1 MTKVKSEVKIGLVG
15 IIAIF
20 ILVWGVNFLKG
31 NNIFGNSNKYYAVY
45 SNIDGLESSS
55 PIRINGLTVGNV
67 TEIYFH
73 PNNSGDIIVE
83 FTLNDDIRFPINSV
97 AKIYNS
103 DIMGTKAVQL
113 IYGNSN
119 SYASLGDTLFSDF
132 EDGLKEEVNKQVLP
146 LKNKA
151 EELISSID
159 SVMTVITTVLDKDAR
174 ESLSGSLRSL
184 NRTFSTMELAMV
196 KLDSVIY
203 KNDARVSNILLNV
216 ESITTNLHN
225 NNEQIT
231 NVLRNF
237 ESISDSL
244 TKSNIKNTIKNL
256 DSSLSEFDK
265 ILQKI
270 EKGEGTIGLLL
281 NDKEMYNNLTSASKQ
296 LDLLIE
302 DMKRYPKRY
311 VTFSLL
317 GGRRT
322 SFEISKDS
330 VK

>member
-1 MTKVKSEVKIGLVG
+1 MKAELKIGVVG
-15 IIAIF
+15 IF
-20 ILVWGVNFLKG
+20 SILLLIWGINFLKG
-31 NNIFGNSNKYYAVY
+31 NNIFGNSNEYYSIY
-45 SNIDGLESSS
+45 ENIDGLESSA
-55 PIRINGLTVGNV
+55 PVRINGLTVGNV

-73 PNNSGDIIVE
+73 PSNTGAIIVQ
-83 FTLNDDIRFPINSV
+83 FTLNDDIRFPRNSV
-97 AKIYNS
+97 ARIYNS

-113 IYGNSN
+113 VYGNSN
-119 SYASLGDTLFSDF
+119 IYATSGDTLLA
-132 EDGLKEEVNKQVLP
+132 EIENGLKDEVNKQVLP

-174 ESLSGSLRSL
+174 ESLSSSLRSL
-184 NRTFSTMELAMV
+184 NKTFSTMELAMV

-203 KNDARVSNILLNV
+203 KNDIRVTTILQNV

-225 NNEQIT
+225 NNDMIAKT
-231 NVLRNF
+231 LKNF

-244 TKSNIKNTIKNL
+244 AKSNIKNTIQNL
-256 DSSLSEFDK
+256 DKSLSEFDK

-270 EKGEGTIGLLL
+270 EQGEGTIGLLL

-302 DMKRYPKRY
+302 DMKKHPKRY

-322 SFEISKDS
+322 SFEVKKDTL
-330 VK
+330 K

>member
-1 MTKVKSEVKIGLVG
+1 MKAELKIGIVG
-15 IIAIF
+15 LISIMLLI
-20 ILVWGVNFLKG
+20 WGINFLKG
-31 NNIFGNSNKYYAVY
+31 NNIFGNSNEYYSIY
-45 SNIDGLESSS
+45 KNIDGLESSS
-55 PIRINGLTVGNV
+55 PVRINGLTVGNV
-67 TEIYFH
+67 TDIYFH
-73 PNNSGDIIVE
+73 PNNSGDIIVQ
-83 FTLNDDIRFPINSV
+83 FILNDDIRFPRNTT

-113 IYGNSN
+113 VYGNSN
-119 SYASLGDTLFSDF
+119 LFATPGDTLYS
-132 EDGLKEEVNKQVLP
+132 EIEGGLKEEVNKQVLP

-174 ESLSGSLRSL
+174 ESLSSSLRSL

-196 KLDSVIY
+196 RLDSVIY
-203 KNDARVSNILLNV
+203 KNDVRVTTILQNV

-225 NNEQIT
+225 NNDKIT
-231 NVLRNF
+231 RVLTNF

-244 TKSNIKNTIKNL
+244 AKSNVKNTISNL
-256 DSSLSEFDK
+256 DKSLAQFDK

-302 DMKRYPKRY
+302 DMKKHPKRY

-322 SFEISKDS
+322 AFDINKDT

>member
-1 MTKVKSEVKIGLVG
+1 MKAEFKIGIVG
-15 IIAIF
+15 IFSIF
-20 ILVWGVNFLKG
+20 LLIWGISFLKG
-31 NNIFGNSNKYYAVY
+31 KNIFLKTNEYFSIYK
-45 SNIDGLESSS
+45 NIDGLETSA
-55 PIRINGLTVGNV
+55 PVRINGLTVGNV
-67 TEIYFH
+67 SNIYFH
-73 PNNSGDIIVE
+73 PNLTGDIIVQ
-83 FTLNDDIRFPINSV
+83 FTLNNDIRFPKNTV

-119 SYASLGDTLFSDF
+119 LYASHGDTLFS
-132 EDGLKEEVNKQVLP
+132 EIENGLKDEVNKQVLP

-174 ESLSGSLRSL
+174 ESLSSSLRSL

-203 KNDARVSNILLNV
+203 KNDIRVSTIIQNV
-216 ESITTNLHN
+216 ESITSNLHN
-225 NNEQIT
+225 NNDMIAST
-231 NVLRNF
+231 IKNF

-244 TKSNIKNTIKNL
+244 AKSNFKSTINNL
-256 DSSLSEFDK
+256 DKSLGEFDK

-270 EKGEGTIGLLL
+270 ENGEGSIGLLL
-281 NDKEMYNNLTSASKQ
+281 NDKEMYNNLTSASKN

-302 DMKRYPKRY
+302 DMKKYPKRY

-317 GGRRT
+317 GGKRT
-322 SFEISKDS
+322 AFEIKKDTT
-330 VK
+330 K

>member
-1 MTKVKSEVKIGLVG
+1 MKAELKIGIIG
-15 IIAIF
+15 IF
-20 ILVWGVNFLKG
+20 SILLLIWGISFLKG
-31 NNIFGNSNKYYAVY
+31 NNIFGNSNEYYSIY
-45 SNIDGLESSS
+45 ENIDGLESSS
-55 PIRINGLTVGNV
+55 PVRINGLTVGNV

-73 PNNSGDIIVE
+73 PNSSGDIIVQ
-83 FTLNDDIRFPINSV
+83 FTLNDDIRFPRNTI

-113 IYGNSN
+113 VYGNSN
-119 SYASLGDTLFSDF
+119 LYASPGDTLYAEI
-132 EDGLKEEVNKQVLP
+132 EDGLKDEVNKQVLP

-174 ESLSGSLRSL
+174 ESLSSSLRSL
-184 NRTFSTMELAMV
+184 NRTFSTMEFAMV

-203 KNDARVSNILLNV
+203 KNDIRVTTILQNV

-225 NNEQIT
+225 NNDMIART
-231 NVLRNF
+231 LKNF

-244 TKSNIKNTIKNL
+244 AKSNVKSTINNL
-256 DSSLSEFDK
+256 DKSLAEFDL

-302 DMKRYPKRY
+302 DMKKHPKRY

-322 SFEISKDS
+322 AFEVKKDTT
-330 VK
+330 K

>member
-1 MTKVKSEVKIGLVG
+1 MCSK
-15 IIAIF
+15 
-20 ILVWGVNFLKG
+20 
-31 NNIFGNSNKYYAVY
+31 NS
-45 SNIDGLESSS
+45 I
-55 PIRINGLTVGNV
+55 
-67 TEIYFH
+67 
-73 PNNSGDIIVE
+73 NNSGDIIVR
-83 FTLNDDIRFPINSV
+83 FTLNNDIKFPRNSI

-103 DIMGTKAVQL
+103 DIMGTKAVKL

-119 SYASLGDTLFSDF
+119 IFASPGDTLYSEI
-132 EDGLKEEVNKQVLP
+132 EDGLKDEVNKQVLP

-174 ESLSGSLRSL
+174 ESLSSSLRSL

-203 KNDARVSNILLNV
+203 KNDIRVTTILQNV

-225 NNEQIT
+225 NNDMIART
-231 NVLRNF
+231 LKNF

-244 TKSNIKNTIKNL
+244 AKSNVKSTINNL
-256 DSSLSEFDK
+256 DKSLAEFDK

-302 DMKRYPKRY
+302 DMKKHPKRY

-322 SFEISKDS
+322 AFEVKKDTT
-330 VK
+330 K

>member
-1 MTKVKSEVKIGLVG
+1 MKSEVKIGLVG
-15 IIAIF
+15 LIAIL
-20 ILVWGVNFLKG
+20 ILIWGINFLKG
-31 NNIFGNSNKYYAVY
+31 NNIFGDSNNYYAIY

-55 PIRINGLTVGNV
+55 PVRINGLTVGNV
-67 TEIYFH
+67 SEIYFH
-73 PNNSGDIIVE
+73 PSNTGDIIVE
-83 FTLNDDIRFPINSV
+83 FTLNDDIRFPINTV

-119 SYASLGDTLFSDF
+119 SYASIGDTLFSDV

-203 KNDARVSNILLNV
+203 KNDTRVSNILLNV

-225 NNEQIT
+225 NNEQIS
-231 NVLRNF
+231 NVIRNF

-244 TKSNIKNTIKNL
+244 AKSNIKNTIYNL
-256 DSSLSEFDK
+256 DNSLSKFDK

-270 EKGEGTIGLLL
+270 DNGEGTIGLLL

-302 DMKRYPKRY
+302 DMKKYPKRY

-322 SFEISKDS
+322 SFEVTKDS
-330 VK
+330 VN

>member
-1 MTKVKSEVKIGLVG
+1 MKAELKIGIVG
-15 IIAIF
+15 IF
-20 ILVWGVNFLKG
+20 SILLLIWGISFLKG
-31 NNIFGNSNKYYAVY
+31 NNIFRNSNEYFSTYK
-45 SNIDGLESSS
+45 NIDGLESSA
-55 PIRINGLTVGNV
+55 PVRINGLTVGNV

-73 PNNSGDIIVE
+73 PNNSGDIIVQ
-83 FTLNDDIRFPINSV
+83 FNVNDDIRFPRNSI

-119 SYASLGDTLFSDF
+119 LFASSGDTLLA
-132 EDGLKEEVNKQVLP
+132 EIENGLKDEVNKQVLP

-174 ESLSGSLRSL
+174 ESLSSSLRSL

-203 KNDARVSNILLNV
+203 KNDIRVTTILQNI

-225 NNEQIT
+225 NNDMIART
-231 NVLRNF
+231 LKNF

-244 TKSNIKNTIKNL
+244 AKSNIKSTINNL
-256 DSSLSEFDK
+256 DKSLADFDK

-270 EKGEGTIGLLL
+270 EKGEGSIGLLL
-281 NDKEMYNNLTSASKQ
+281 NDKEMYNNLTSASNQ
-296 LDLLIE
+296 LDLLIQ
-302 DMKRYPKRY
+302 DMKKIL
-311 VTFSLL
+311 SD
-317 GGRRT
+317 
-322 SFEISKDS
+322 I
-330 VK
+330 

>member
-1 MTKVKSEVKIGLVG
+1 MKAELKIGVIG
-15 IIAIF
+15 IFSIF
-20 ILVWGVNFLKG
+20 LLIWGISFLKG
-31 NNIFGNSNKYYAVY
+31 NNIFENSNEYYSIY
-45 SNIDGLESSS
+45 KNIDGLESSA
-55 PIRINGLTVGNV
+55 PVRINGLTVGNV

-73 PNNSGDIIVE
+73 PNSSGDIIVK
-83 FTLNDDIRFPINSV
+83 FTLNNDIKFPRNSI

-103 DIMGTKAVQL
+103 DIMGTKAVKL

-119 SYASLGDTLFSDF
+119 IFASAGDTLYSEI
-132 EDGLKEEVNKQVLP
+132 EDGLKDEVNKQVLP

-174 ESLSGSLRSL
+174 ESLSSSLRSL

-196 KLDSVIY
+196 RLDSVIY
-203 KNDARVSNILLNV
+203 KNDIRISNIIQNV

-225 NNEQIT
+225 NNDIIART
-231 NVLRNF
+231 LKNF
-237 ESISDSL
+237 EAISDSIA
-244 TKSNIKNTIKNL
+244 KSNIKSTINNL
-256 DSSLSEFDK
+256 DKSLADFDK

-281 NDKEMYNNLTSASKQ
+281 NDKEMYNNLTSASNQ

-302 DMKRYPKRY
+302 DMKKYPKRY
-311 VTFSLL
+311 LTFSLI
-317 GGRRT
+317 GGKKTVFELKKDT
-322 SFEISKDS
+322 SK
-330 VK
+330 

>member
-1 MTKVKSEVKIGLVG
+1 MKAELKIGIIG
-15 IIAIF
+15 IF
-20 ILVWGVNFLKG
+20 SILLLIWGISFLKG
-31 NNIFGNSNKYYAVY
+31 NNIFGNSNEYYSTY
-45 SNIDGLESSS
+45 KNIDGLESSA
-55 PIRINGLTVGNV
+55 PVRINGLTVGNV

-73 PNNSGDIIVE
+73 PNNSGDIIVQ
-83 FTLNDDIRFPINSV
+83 FTLNDDIRFPRNSI

-119 SYASLGDTLFSDF
+119 LYASPGDTLYAEI
-132 EDGLKEEVNKQVLP
+132 EDGLKDEVNKQVLP

-174 ESLSGSLRSL
+174 ESLSSSLRSL

-203 KNDARVSNILLNV
+203 KNDIRVTTILQNV

-225 NNEQIT
+225 NNDMIART
-231 NVLRNF
+231 LKNF

-244 TKSNIKNTIKNL
+244 AKSL
-256 DSSLSEFDK
+256 ADFDK

-302 DMKRYPKRY
+302 DMKKHPKRY

-322 SFEISKDS
+322 AFEVKKDTT
-330 VK
+330 K

>member
-20 ILVWGVNFLKG
+20 ILVWGINFLKG
-31 NNIFGNSNKYYAVY
+31 NNIFGDSNKYYAIY

-55 PIRINGLTVGNV
+55 PVRINGLTVGSV

-119 SYASLGDTLFSDF
+119 SYASFGDTLFADV

-151 EELISSID
+151 EEL
-159 SVMTVITTVLDKDAR
+159 
-174 ESLSGSLRSL
+174 
-184 NRTFSTMELAMV
+184 
-196 KLDSVIY
+196 
-203 KNDARVSNILLNV
+203 
-216 ESITTNLHN
+216 
-225 NNEQIT
+225 
-231 NVLRNF
+231 
-237 ESISDSL
+237 
-244 TKSNIKNTIKNL
+244 
-256 DSSLSEFDK
+256 
-265 ILQKI
+265 
-270 EKGEGTIGLLL
+270 
-281 NDKEMYNNLTSASKQ
+281 
-296 LDLLIE
+296 
-302 DMKRYPKRY
+302 
-311 VTFSLL
+311 
-317 GGRRT
+317 
-322 SFEISKDS
+322 
-330 VK
+330 

>member
-1 MTKVKSEVKIGLVG
+1 MKAELKIGVIG
-15 IIAIF
+15 IFSIF
-20 ILVWGVNFLKG
+20 LLIWGISFLKG
-31 NNIFGNSNKYYAVY
+31 NNIFENSNEYYSIY
-45 SNIDGLESSS
+45 KNIDGLESSA
-55 PIRINGLTVGNV
+55 PVRINGLTVGNV

-73 PNNSGDIIVE
+73 PNSSGDIIVK
-83 FTLNDDIRFPINSV
+83 FTLNNDIKFPRNSI

-103 DIMGTKAVQL
+103 DIMGTKAVKL

-119 SYASLGDTLFSDF
+119 IFASAGDTLYSEI
-132 EDGLKEEVNKQVLP
+132 EDGLKDEVNKQVLP

-174 ESLSGSLRSL
+174 ESLSSSLRSL

-196 KLDSVIY
+196 RLDSVIY
-203 KNDARVSNILLNV
+203 KNDIRVSNIIQNV

-225 NNEQIT
+225 NNDIIART
-231 NVLRNF
+231 LKNF
-237 ESISDSL
+237 EAISDSIA
-244 TKSNIKNTIKNL
+244 KSNIKSTINNL
-256 DSSLSEFDK
+256 DKSLADFDK

-281 NDKEMYNNLTSASKQ
+281 NDKEMYNNLTSASNQ

-302 DMKRYPKRY
+302 DMKKYPKRY
-311 VTFSLL
+311 LTFSLL
-317 GGRRT
+317 GGKKTVFELKKDT
-322 SFEISKDS
+322 SK
-330 VK
+330 

>member
-1 MTKVKSEVKIGLVG
+1 MKAELKIGVVG
-15 IIAIF
+15 IF
-20 ILVWGVNFLKG
+20 SILLLIWGINFLKG
-31 NNIFGNSNKYYAVY
+31 NNIFGNSNEYYSIY
-45 SNIDGLESSS
+45 ENIDGLESSA
-55 PIRINGLTVGNV
+55 PVRINGLTVGNV

-73 PNNSGDIIVE
+73 PSNTGAIIVQ
-83 FTLNDDIRFPINSV
+83 FTLNDDIRFPRNSV
-97 AKIYNS
+97 ARIYNS

-113 IYGNSN
+113 VYGNSN
-119 SYASLGDTLFSDF
+119 IYATSGDTLLA
-132 EDGLKEEVNKQVLP
+132 EIENGLKDEVNKQVLP

-174 ESLSGSLRSL
+174 ESLSSSLRSL

-203 KNDARVSNILLNV
+203 KNDIRVTTILQNV

-225 NNEQIT
+225 NNDMIAKT
-231 NVLRNF
+231 LKNF

-244 TKSNIKNTIKNL
+244 AKSNIKNTIQNL
-256 DSSLSEFDK
+256 DKSLSEFDK

-270 EKGEGTIGLLL
+270 EQGEGTIGLLL

-302 DMKRYPKRY
+302 DMKKHPKRY

-322 SFEISKDS
+322 SFEVKKDTL
-330 VK
+330 K

>member
-1 MTKVKSEVKIGLVG
+1 MKSEVKIGLVG
-15 IIAIF
+15 LIAIL
-20 ILVWGVNFLKG
+20 ILIWGINFLKG
-31 NNIFGNSNKYYAVY
+31 NNIFGDSNNYYAIY

-55 PIRINGLTVGNV
+55 PVWINGLTVGNV
-67 TEIYFH
+67 SEIYFH
-73 PNNSGDIIVE
+73 PSNTGDIIVE
-83 FTLNDDIRFPINSV
+83 FTLNDDIRFPINTV

-119 SYASLGDTLFSDF
+119 SYASIGDTLFSDV

-203 KNDARVSNILLNV
+203 KNDTRVSNILLNV

-225 NNEQIT
+225 NNEQIS
-231 NVLRNF
+231 NVIRNF

-244 TKSNIKNTIKNL
+244 AKSNIKNTIYNL
-256 DSSLSEFDK
+256 DNSLSKFDK

-270 EKGEGTIGLLL
+270 DNGEGTIGLLL

-302 DMKRYPKRY
+302 DMKKYPKRY

-322 SFEISKDS
+322 SFEVTKDS
-330 VK
+330 VN

>member
-1 MTKVKSEVKIGLVG
+1 MKAELKIGVIG
-15 IIAIF
+15 IFSIF
-20 ILVWGVNFLKG
+20 LLIWGISFLKG
-31 NNIFGNSNKYYAVY
+31 NNIFENSNEYYSIY
-45 SNIDGLESSS
+45 KNIDGLESSA
-55 PIRINGLTVGNV
+55 PVRINGLTVGNV

-73 PNNSGDIIVE
+73 PNSSGDIIVK
-83 FTLNDDIRFPINSV
+83 FTLNNDIKFPKNST

-103 DIMGTKAVQL
+103 DIMGTKAVKL

-119 SYASLGDTLFSDF
+119 IFASAGDTLYSEI
-132 EDGLKEEVNKQVLP
+132 EDGLKDEVNKQVLP

-174 ESLSGSLRSL
+174 ESLSSSLRSL

-196 KLDSVIY
+196 RLDSVIY
-203 KNDARVSNILLNV
+203 KNDVRVSNIIQNV

-225 NNEQIT
+225 NNDIIART
-231 NVLRNF
+231 LKNF
-237 ESISDSL
+237 EAISDSIA
-244 TKSNIKNTIKNL
+244 KSNIKSTINNL
-256 DSSLSEFDK
+256 DKSLADFDK

-281 NDKEMYNNLTSASKQ
+281 NDKEMYNNLTSASNQ

-302 DMKRYPKRY
+302 DMKKYPKRY
-311 VTFSLL
+311 LTFSLI
-317 GGRRT
+317 GGKKTVFELKKDT
-322 SFEISKDS
+322 SK
-330 VK
+330 

>member
-1 MTKVKSEVKIGLVG
+1 MKAEFKIGIVG
-15 IIAIF
+15 IFSIF
-20 ILVWGVNFLKG
+20 LLIWGISFLKG
-31 NNIFGNSNKYYAVY
+31 KNIFLKTNEYFSIYK
-45 SNIDGLESSS
+45 NIDGLETSA
-55 PIRINGLTVGNV
+55 PVRINGLTVGNV
-67 TEIYFH
+67 SNIYFH
-73 PNNSGDIIVE
+73 PNLTGDIIVQ
-83 FTLNDDIRFPINSV
+83 FTLNNDIRFPKNTV

-119 SYASLGDTLFSDF
+119 LFASPGDTLFA
-132 EDGLKEEVNKQVLP
+132 EIENGLKDEVNKQVLP

-174 ESLSGSLRSL
+174 ESLSSSLRSL

-203 KNDARVSNILLNV
+203 KNDIRVSTIIQNV
-216 ESITTNLHN
+216 ESITSNLHN
-225 NNEQIT
+225 NNDMIAST
-231 NVLRNF
+231 IKNF

-244 TKSNIKNTIKNL
+244 AKSNFKSTINNL
-256 DSSLSEFDK
+256 DKSLGEFDK

-270 EKGEGTIGLLL
+270 ENGEGSIGLLL
-281 NDKEMYNNLTSASKQ
+281 NDKEMYNNLTSASKN

-302 DMKRYPKRY
+302 DMKKYPKRY

-317 GGRRT
+317 GGKRT
-322 SFEISKDS
+322 AFEIKKDTT
-330 VK
+330 K

>member
-1 MTKVKSEVKIGLVG
+1 MKAELKIGVIG
-15 IIAIF
+15 IFSIF
-20 ILVWGVNFLKG
+20 LLIWGISFLKG
-31 NNIFGNSNKYYAVY
+31 NNIFENSNEYYSIY
-45 SNIDGLESSS
+45 KNIDGLESSA
-55 PIRINGLTVGNV
+55 PVRINGLTVGNV

-73 PNNSGDIIVE
+73 PNSSGDIIVK
-83 FTLNDDIRFPINSV
+83 FTLNNDIKFPRNSI

-103 DIMGTKAVQL
+103 DIMGTKAVKL

-119 SYASLGDTLFSDF
+119 IFASAGDTLYSEI
-132 EDGLKEEVNKQVLP
+132 EDGLKDEVNKQVLP

-174 ESLSGSLRSL
+174 ESLSSSLRSL

-196 KLDSVIY
+196 RLDSVIY
-203 KNDARVSNILLNV
+203 KNDIRVSNIIQNV

-225 NNEQIT
+225 NNDIIART
-231 NVLRNF
+231 LKNF
-237 ESISDSL
+237 EAISDSIA
-244 TKSNIKNTIKNL
+244 KSNIKSTINNL
-256 DSSLSEFDK
+256 DKSLADFDK

-281 NDKEMYNNLTSASKQ
+281 NDKEMYNNLTSASNQ

-302 DMKRYPKRY
+302 DMKKYPKRY
-311 VTFSLL
+311 LTFSLI
-317 GGRRT
+317 GGKKTVFELKKDT
-322 SFEISKDS
+322 SK
-330 VK
+330 